1 MSEGRHEHSDQRS
14 KPPWQAQQ
22 DRRQYTELSTA
33 TAKDSGSPL
42 SLNRLRAAFAQMLG
56 AEQVEP
62 APPTARDRRAQCS
75 APARRKATA
84 AIVSAVDPCEISP
97 RTVVEAML
105 FVGRADNRPF
115 PARELA
121 AAMRGVSPAEIE
133 AAVTELNHVYQR
145 DAAPY
150 QITSSA
156 QGYRLELH
164 AEFARLRDKLQG
176 RYREAKLSPVAME
189 VLSIVA
195 YHQPTT
201 AQAINELRGAS
212 SGASLAWL
220 VRRRLLRID
229 RPAEGGAPPSYS
241 TTNRFLRLFGL
252 ETIAAL
258 PRSDELDK
266 S

>member
-1 MSEGRHEHSDQRS
+1 
-14 KPPWQAQQ
+14 
-22 DRRQYTELSTA
+22 
-33 TAKDSGSPL
+33 
-42 SLNRLRAAFAQMLG
+42 LRAAFAQMLG
-56 AEQVEP
+56 AEPEDQ
-62 APPTARDRRAQCS
+62 AQPTAANRPSQPSTS
-75 APARRKATA
+75 ARPREKATL
-84 AIVSAVDPCEISP
+84 VSAADPCEINP

-121 AAMRGVSPAEIE
+121 AAMRGVNPAEVE
-133 AAVTELNHVYQR
+133 AAVAELNQVYER

-150 QITSSA
+150 QILSSP
-156 QGYRLELH
+156 QGYRLELR
-164 AEFARLRDKLQG
+164 ADFARLRDKLQG
-176 RYREAKLSPVAME
+176 RYREAKLSPAAVE

-201 AQAINELRGAS
+201 AEAINELRGAA

-220 VRRRLLRID
+220 VRRKLLRVD
-229 RPAEGGAPPSYS
+229 RPMEGGGLPTYS
-241 TTNRFLRLFGL
+241 TTVRFLHLFGL